1 MQIFLTFCIFHSFQ
15 LNFENNQLLDVP
27 TENLMYTKK
36 LRSLDLS
43 GNFIEFVRNDS
54 FESLKQL
61 TVLKIT
67 GNVVNEL
74 DQRAFD
80 GLLELRTL
88 NVADNNLTVSFF

>member
-1 MQIFLTFCIFHSFQ
+1 
-15 LNFENNQLLDVP
+15 
-27 TENLMYTKK
+27 MYTKK

-43 GNFIEFVRNDS
+43 ENFIEFLRNDS

-88 NVADNNLTVSFF
+88 NLADNNLTVSFFCTFFHSYK

>member
-1 MQIFLTFCIFHSFQ
+1 M
-15 LNFENNQLLDVP
+15 P

-36 LRSLDLS
+36 LRSLDIS

-67 GNVVNEL
+67 GNIVNEL

-88 NVADNNLTVSFF
+88 NLADNNLTVSFSYFLLKITIAF

>member
-1 MQIFLTFCIFHSFQ
+1 
-15 LNFENNQLLDVP
+15 
-27 TENLMYTKK
+27 MYTKK

-43 GNFIEFVRNDS
+43 ENLIEFMRNDS
-54 FESLKQL
+54 FESLKHL

-67 GNVVNEL
+67 GNVVGEL

-88 NVADNNLTVSFF
+88 NLADNNLTVSVFYAFLFSSLVCNL